1 MPQED
6 FNNLNN
12 SEFTP
17 GVKKKIESYWFNPR
31 IQIDSSPNALTPI
44 ETANAID
51 KQFKYE
57 YNKNPKKFLLKL
69 AGDGITIR
77 NPKTMVFLEGE
88 ILQMKKDV
96 TSAQNYARWC
106 NNKQKIST
114 LFNEPVISYTRSVVD
129 DINTKV
135 KVSDYLL
142 KIKYPLNDLKADY
155 VSRVSK
161 LRNGITLYHEAV
173 GIKKTV
179 GLVVGVPMAVA
190 TLMSADSVVDQIKIC
205 NTHIGNCYDALVD
218 YNKVK

>member
-1 MPQED
+1 
-6 FNNLNN
+6 
-12 SEFTP
+12 
-17 GVKKKIESYWFNPR
+17 
-31 IQIDSSPNALTPI
+31 LTSI

-77 NPKTMVFLEGE
+77 NPKTIIFLEGE

-96 TSAQNYARWC
+96 TSAQKYARWC

-114 LFNEPVISYTRSVVD
+114 LFNEPAISYTRSVVD
-129 DINTKV
+129 DANTKV

-142 KIKYPLNDLKADY
+142 KIKYPINDLKADY
-155 VSRVSK
+155 VSRASK

-218 YNKVK
+218 YNNKK